1 VNSGKDVKVHIW
13 RKTKSV
19 MWAVSLLSLIAVS
32 TLGIWGGTAQAQG
45 GPRFPLRSIVATTAN
60 TSLLDQPLATGL
72 VVATMPV
79 NTKALVL
86 GGPFNTDDYYWL
98 ELNGANGYVSARQL
112 ALVDENWQPIVEATA
127 TPVATATSIAT
138 VGPAATATTVVTT
151 PATQGDYTGL
161 WLGEM
166 SNSGNVR
173 SGPGRDQKIIKGW
186 WAGRRVLLYEG
197 ANDAAGELWYRV
209 SDPPEAPQW
218 VHSSLIKKV
227 APVIFDGAKY
237 KGKWIGV
244 NISQQIVTAYVDGTP
259 VKVTLA
265 STGTIKTLANGTK
278 QDNRTE
284 LGVWKIYY
292 RLPKQD
298 MKGGSLAS
306 GDFYDLKDVPFPQY
320 FHISGEALHGTF
332 WHDDFGRPHSHG
344 CVNLSTPMSEWF
356 YGWDKVGTIVYVHN

>member
-1 VNSGKDVKVHIW
+1 
-13 RKTKSV
+13 
-19 MWAVSLLSLIAVS
+19 MWALSLLSLLAVS
-32 TLGIWGGTAQAQG
+32 TMGIFSGTAQAQG
-45 GPRFPLRSIVATTAN
+45 VPQFPLRSVVATTS
-60 TSLLDQPLATGL
+60 TTDLLDQPSASGN
-72 VVATMPV
+72 VIASMPI
-79 NTKALVL
+79 NTKAMVI
-86 GGPFNTDDYYWL
+86 GGPFNADGFYWL
-98 ELNGANGYVSARQL
+98 QYNDANGYVSGKQL
-112 ALVDENWQPIVEATA
+112 VLVDENWKPIVDATA
-127 TPVATATSIAT
+127 TPLATSTPVGPTAT
-138 VGPAATATTVVTT
+138 PTTIVTT
-151 PATQGDYTGL
+151 PSTQGDYTGL

-166 SNSGNVR
+166 NGSGNVR
-173 SGPGRDQKIIKGW
+173 SGPGRDQKILKGW

-197 ANDAAGELWYRV
+197 RTDAAGELWYRV

-218 VHSSLIKKV
+218 VHSSLINKV
-227 APVIFDGAKY
+227 APVIFDGARY
-237 KGKWIGV
+237 KGKWVGI
-244 NISQQIVTAYVDGTP
+244 NISQQVATAYVDGTP

-320 FHISGEALHGTF
+320 FHTSGEALHGTY
-332 WHDDFGRPHSHG
+332 WHDDFGHPHSHG

-356 YGWDKVGTIVYVHN
+356 YNWDKIGTIVYVHN